1 MTVDT
6 STSLALQCKQVIAH
20 VKATKRSERQRID
33 EPQLIRL
40 WDGEYLLQHVPRV
53 FDEDSFEFVD
63 NDTGPGM
70 LKLPFSMPAARW
82 IKDMKGR
89 IDRGEKRTVNITV
102 DKNGARWDG
111 KLADCTVEETEDGDQ
126 ILTATFQSSFEELK
140 HYTIRSNPI
149 LPAAFQFPR
158 VWILPGPA
166 RWAILTTLWFQLLRQ
181 FSMVWNIPNDPL
193 DASEWNPTDMHN
205 WSVAIKPLSFVQDMA
220 AGTIWGMPISRW
232 QNFYNVVKPILDDGE
247 LSFRLRRYLNGDPP
261 PWPGANL
268 RHGTLVVDIVD
279 NSGIYIGTSH
289 GGTIADGLVRTVA
302 EFTED
307 LLDSVLEPATD
318 TEMPAGYLTGGLKLT
333 VPRLPY
339 AVYRP
344 GISPGVVSAKFVDT
358 PATAGHVGTGGH
370 SMPGVNELISAGI
383 QAAGDIIGN
392 QLQIGSIGGS
402 VDTLLKPFYE
412 DTVLAWMWLKN
423 VLRTSQGGFSQYF
436 EIQQDGAD
444 KAYTLSSLMV
454 LRAGM
459 WATRTWF
466 SHEIE
471 IRDQA
476 PFLVGDNGLG
486 HLFTGSRV
494 GATLPGDPT
503 GEIKVD
509 RISKVVLS
517 CDRDHFDNWKITIG
531 DDKKNLDP
539 AVRAMQRIQEIFGAV
554 HDLGVF

>member
-6 STSLALQCKQVIAH
+6 STSLAVQCKQVIAH

-140 HYTIRSNPI
+140 HYTVRSNPI

-205 WSVAIKPLSFVQDMA
+205 WSVVIKPLSFVQDMA

-247 LSFRLRRYLNGDPP
+247 LSFRLRRYLNGDPRRGRVRIFVTAR
-261 PWPGANL
+261 WWS
-268 RHGTLVVDIVD
+268 TL
-279 NSGIYIGTSH
+279 STTPESTS
-289 GGTIADGLVRTVA
+289 APRTVA
-302 EFTED
+302 R
-307 LLDSVLEPATD
+307 SPTD
-318 TEMPAGYLTGGLKLT
+318 WFA
-333 VPRLPY
+333 RLPS
-339 AVYRP
+339 
-344 GISPGVVSAKFVDT
+344 SPRICWIRCLSL
-358 PATAGHVGTGGH
+358 PR
-370 SMPGVNELISAGI
+370 IRRCR
-383 QAAGDIIGN
+383 QAI
-392 QLQIGSIGGS
+392 
-402 VDTLLKPFYE
+402 
-412 DTVLAWMWLKN
+412 
-423 VLRTSQGGFSQYF
+423 
-436 EIQQDGAD
+436 
-444 KAYTLSSLMV
+444 
-454 LRAGM
+454 
-459 WATRTWF
+459 
-466 SHEIE
+466 
-471 IRDQA
+471 
-476 PFLVGDNGLG
+476 
-486 HLFTGSRV
+486 
-494 GATLPGDPT
+494 
-503 GEIKVD
+503 
-509 RISKVVLS
+509 
-517 CDRDHFDNWKITIG
+517 
-531 DDKKNLDP
+531 
-539 AVRAMQRIQEIFGAV
+539 
-554 HDLGVF
+554 